1 MFLKYKVIVLGV
13 ALALAYSPAVFAQSN
28 PASGGDS
35 ANGTPGPTS
44 GSNGGYIQSQTPSS
58 TGQGT
63 TDPSVT
69 GHGPCNAVAG
79 KAGASSSNSSAS
91 NSSATSAQTSGAGV
105 SAGTAVTKDGMSG
118 GDSANGC

>member
-1 MFLKYKVIVLGV
+1 MFLKYKVIVLGA

-44 GSNGGYIQSQTPSS
+44 GSSSGGYIQSQTPSS

-63 TDPSVT
+63 TDPSVM

-79 KAGASSSNSSAS
+79 KASTSPA
-91 NSSATSAQTSGAGV
+91 NSSATQTAGTSGG
-105 SAGTAVTKDGMSG
+105 AGTTVTKGSTSG